1 MPRLNDF
8 RAVVFDMDGTLTP
21 NMHLH
26 GQAFAIFMQKYA
38 IPTPDETIAA
48 SLSGKRNSEI
58 FPILFG
64 RDMHP
69 EELERY
75 ADEKENLYRTLMEQ
89 VHAVPGLHDFLVHL
103 DSNNM
108 PSAIATS
115 APHGNVAPTLNR
127 LNLPTYFATITL
139 GSDVKHGKPAPDIF
153 IEAARRLGFTPA
165 QCIGV
170 EDSFAGLQSVRAAG
184 MYTVAI
190 ATTHTKDELAYAQP
204 DVIVSDY
211 YELLRHFEVA

>member
-1 MPRLNDF
+1 
-8 RAVVFDMDGTLTP
+8 
-21 NMHLH
+21 
-26 GQAFAIFMQKYA
+26 MQKYA
-38 IPTPDETIAA
+38 IPTPDEVVAA

-69 EELERY
+69 DELNRY
-75 ADEKENLYRTLMEQ
+75 ADEKETLYRTLMEQ

-103 DSNNM
+103 DSNTM

-115 APHGNVAPTLNR
+115 GPDGNVAPTLER
-127 LNLPTYFATITL
+127 LNLPNYFAAITL
-139 GSDVKHGKPAPDIF
+139 GSEVQHGKPAPDIF
-153 IEAARRLGFTPA
+153 IEAARRLGVAPHH
-165 QCIGV
+165 CIGV
-170 EDSFAGLQSVRAAG
+170 EDSFAGLQAVRAAG

-190 ATTHTKDELAYAQP
+190 ATTHTKDELTAAQP

-211 YELLRHFEVA
+211 YELLRHFALA

>member
-8 RAVVFDMDGTLTP
+8 HAVVFDMDGTLTP

-26 GQAFAIFMQKYA
+26 GQAFDIFMQKYA
-38 IPTPDETIAA
+38 IPIPDETVAA

-64 RDMHP
+64 RDLHA

-127 LNLPTYFATITL
+127 LN
-139 GSDVKHGKPAPDIF
+139 
-153 IEAARRLGFTPA
+153 
-165 QCIGV
+165 
-170 EDSFAGLQSVRAAG
+170 
-184 MYTVAI
+184 
-190 ATTHTKDELAYAQP
+190 
-204 DVIVSDY
+204 
-211 YELLRHFEVA
+211 